1 MNGTPVI
8 ANDNESQTSNKQDN
22 KKRKR
27 KRKKKHKNKKKV
39 NIFSQSVICLQLSV
53 CIQYINK
60 LICTVD
66 SRYLEFDGT
75 MEKI

>member
-1 MNGTPVI
+1 MKKNYISFIFQTKVNGTPVI
-8 ANDNESQTSNKQDN
+8 ENDNESQTSNKQDN

-53 CIQYINK
+53 CIPIYINK
-60 LICTVD
+60 LIC
-66 SRYLEFDGT
+66 
-75 MEKI
+75 I